1 MEGGEHGGSGRTVC
15 VTGASGFIA
24 SWLVMRLLQLG
35 YHVRATVRDP
45 DNKSKV
51 SYLLD
56 LPKAGTHLTLWK
68 ADLLEEGSFDDAI
81 QGCDGV
87 FHVAAYVPVLPVND
101 PENELI
107 KPTVNGVLNI
117 MRSCSKAKTVKR
129 LICTSTTGAVTVQ
142 PPPEP
147 DQYDESFWT
156 DVDFCKEKK
165 ILGWPY
171 FVAKTMAE
179 KAAWKF
185 AEENGID
192 LVAIHP
198 SMVIGPFITPLK
210 PVSIDI
216 TLALITTVE
225 KSRDYVD
232 SMLRI
237 GIELSSQ
244 VQLSFS
250 SLFHNIKLRTF
261 HHISIA
267 TVFKLQSHP
276 HRSILHVDIAVRNS
290 ITSRS
295 RRRLKLLSTR
305 SSSSTLPLLLNRK
318 SRSVVASAQRSRN
331 EALYPLL
338 SRGWAVHL
346 DDVCSAHI
354 YLLENP
360 QAKGRYLCSSHC
372 FTIFEL
378 SKSLSQKYPDCNIP
392 TKFEGIDESLKSIPA
407 SSKKLLHL
415 GFKFKY
421 NPDEYN
427 AGDLCSEA
435 IEFCREKGWLTL

>member
-216 TLALITTVE
+216 ILALITTVE

-318 SRSVVASAQRSRN
+318 SRSVVASAQR
-331 EALYPLL
+331 
-338 SRGWAVHL
+338 
-346 DDVCSAHI
+346 
-354 YLLENP
+354 
-360 QAKGRYLCSSHC
+360 
-372 FTIFEL
+372 
-378 SKSLSQKYPDCNIP
+378 
-392 TKFEGIDESLKSIPA
+392 
-407 SSKKLLHL
+407 
-415 GFKFKY
+415 
-421 NPDEYN
+421 
-427 AGDLCSEA
+427 
-435 IEFCREKGWLTL
+435 

>member
-165 ILGWPY
+165 IPGWPY

-216 TLALITTVE
+216 TLALIT
-225 KSRDYVD
+225 
-232 SMLRI
+232 
-237 GIELSSQ
+237 
-244 VQLSFS
+244 
-250 SLFHNIKLRTF
+250 
-261 HHISIA
+261 
-267 TVFKLQSHP
+267 
-276 HRSILHVDIAVRNS
+276 
-290 ITSRS
+290 
-295 RRRLKLLSTR
+295 
-305 SSSSTLPLLLNRK
+305 
-318 SRSVVASAQRSRN
+318 RN